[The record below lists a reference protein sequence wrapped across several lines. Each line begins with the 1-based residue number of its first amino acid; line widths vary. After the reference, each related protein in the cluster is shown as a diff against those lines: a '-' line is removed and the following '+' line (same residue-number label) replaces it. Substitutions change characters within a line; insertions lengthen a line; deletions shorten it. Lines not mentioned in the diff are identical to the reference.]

1 MSKCFALA
9 ALVLVG
15 AISAAQGSASTRR
28 HALTP
33 REQRGR
39 SFAEARCAG
48 CHAVAANHSSPNP
61 ESPSFEDIANRSG
74 TTTQTL
80 GQFLR
85 NSHNYP
91 AAMNFTVESA
101 RIRDLASYIMTLQ
114 KPGYRPAI

>member
-1 MSKCFALA
+1 MSKCFAFVV
-9 ALVLVG
+9 LVLVG
-15 AISAAQGSASTRR
+15 AASAAHVSAGTRP
-28 HALTP
+28 HALTA

-39 SFAEARCAG
+39 SFAETRCAG
-48 CHAVAANHSSPNP
+48 CHAVAANRSSPNP

-85 NSHNYP
+85 DSHNYP
-91 AAMNFTVESA
+91 AAMNFRVEPA